1 MKIDGSIGKRLS
13 VSFLSAFRTYCVRA
27 WRINIDQVRSF
38 ECLQCMQRCNQNNID
53 CEHTLGIL
61 CEYIWAFRKACF
73 KASSKSFWWCCSF
86 LQQLWLAFSISFRWA
101 FGNCVHKFSWKF
113 IWIKEAKEKKRKEKK
128 IHSIAMCISNFKL
141 FHGSVCLHVCIYGWA
156 EVNRTKLLRALIS
169 YHRKLPA
176 RTPPFAPVYFVWM
189 CHDLWPKA
197 TFACAHRF
205 WTIWSAFAI
214 FHKFVWYQVS
224 PQESRI
230 DLKYP
235 EL

>member
-1 MKIDGSIGKRLS
+1 MTSRTIEKIEVKRTEEWNSILNCNRLKKNRNEMKIDGSIGKRLS

-113 IWIKEAKEKKRKEKK
+113 IWIKEAKEKKRKENTFN
-128 IHSIAMCISNFKL
+128 SN
-141 FHGSVCLHVCIYGWA
+141 
-156 EVNRTKLLRALIS
+156 
-169 YHRKLPA
+169 
-176 RTPPFAPVYFVWM
+176 VYKQF
-189 CHDLWPKA
+189 
-197 TFACAHRF
+197 
-205 WTIWSAFAI
+205 
-214 FHKFVWYQVS
+214 
-224 PQESRI
+224 
-230 DLKYP
+230 
-235 EL
+235 